1 MYTYHGEEATP
12 VIVKEREDKLSPQL
26 QGPFHEV
33 RHPQEELV
41 NRQTARGVGDKSWKT
56 TGCSSVNVYLA
67 VFIWLW
73 AS

>member
-41 NRQTARGVGDKSWKT
+41 NRQTAREWVINPVKPLG
-56 TGCSSVNVYLA
+56 A
-67 VFIWLW
+67 VP
-73 AS
+73 